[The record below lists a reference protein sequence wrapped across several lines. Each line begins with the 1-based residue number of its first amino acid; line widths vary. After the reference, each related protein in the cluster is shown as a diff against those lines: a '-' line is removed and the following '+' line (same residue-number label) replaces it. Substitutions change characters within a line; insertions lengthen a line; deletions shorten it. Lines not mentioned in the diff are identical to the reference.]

1 MGGGLEGSEIGSDES
16 LRKYMVSMV
25 QNTIKSRNDVMIVAD
40 NGRMECEDGGR
51 ILTNFAKRA
60 STDRSC

>member
-16 LRKYMVSMV
+16 LRKYMVCMV

-40 NGRMECEDGGR
+40 DGRMECEDGG
-51 ILTNFAKRA
+51 
-60 STDRSC
+60 

>member
-1 MGGGLEGSEIGSDES
+1 MGRGLEGSEIGSDES
-16 LRKYMVSMV
+16 LRNYMV

-40 NGRMECEDGGR
+40 DGRMECEDGGR